1 MYRSEFRRVSVPVV
15 GTLGVFVLV
24 CALGAT
30 AEAFDTPTVKSPAA
44 AQPQEVEQSVE
55 PGVAPVVA
63 PVKILRPAAPTRSAM
78 AGPPANDLCADAIP
92 ISDGITAFDT
102 TGADTDGPTH
112 PECDTA
118 GDGGVTVNDIW
129 YHYTATCTGTATI
142 ATCNEDGG
150 DAFYDSDLVI
160 YSNTDCG
167 DLQFLG
173 CNDDAETTC
182 TASGTTFA
190 SRLIVDVV
198 EDQVYT
204 LRVGGWAGAGD
215 EGPGDLS
222 IGCAFCGNDAC
233 EPGENCLNCPE
244 DCADGS
250 CDGGETCGTCP
261 ADCGECPCAS
271 ETPGDCDDA
280 QIGIQNFPLQEF
292 PNFGDCW
299 DLDGNAACDFE
310 LGPCDDNSDC
320 PEGSTCSGGTCT
332 GEDID
337 EDGDCDIADC
347 LWTGLAFPIVVE
359 GTSIDTI
366 TFQVNTN
373 LAGGDIYLTGAGAE
387 SGCGDCPTDV
397 DGNGETKAFDLAV
410 LLGAWGPIPK
420 DADPAIL
427 CLDFNEDGEIRA
439 GDLAVLLGSWGDCP
453 VNLGGDVC
461 QPNIFDMRRMLG
473 CAVSGLEAGVPH
485 DLHFEAIETTPGETI
500 WAIFVSRSGLAE
512 LSGLGFYN
520 GAPRPGHQVA
530 RSAIIDSQPNNSF
543 GNLVG
548 TGNVGDWT
556 DLHGFDLGTFYCTG
570 LSSSGLPADIF
581 DCVANPDPV
590 GGCCGLPGDTC
601 EMLRGFECGAV
612 GGAYLG
618 DGTTCGDC
626 NPFCTEDAGDCCTA
640 NGTPGCEDS
649 NCCHHVCGLDP
660 FCCDPKKGEG
670 WTSPCAQEAN
680 DTETGCGQLGEVCE
694 PTECVDAT
702 AETIPECIQTGS
714 DDSEEGYLG
723 IVTDEYGAHASVTWS
738 GGNDDC
744 AFGDW
749 FNPDSFG
756 VDEPTFGAALF
767 WYKTDTLQRVV
778 LSDIENHDT
787 TYPVDFSG
795 FAEIPEGGEN
805 VASDASGNG
814 VNDTLNSSFA
824 VCGPNDVSLTFTLEQ
839 KVERFVPLG
848 GAPIAVWTQV
858 YHITN
863 VSGTAISFVLARQND
878 QDMFWIGSHLDDVV
892 GTMTNTND
900 IPGADLSVYQME
912 NGRPSTALTLS
923 SPQASTYWGGKG
935 GFDPDGP
942 GGGPAYG
949 CGTDFQQ
956 WDAYG
961 VPQGWANNIAGVVPN
976 NTDGVTPPD
985 FPGGCGGC
993 TCDGSIGI
1001 TVDVLLEPDET
1012 TCVCIQQ
1019 TFGQR
1024 VPWMGGTCP
1033 EGCDE

>member
-1 MYRSEFRRVSVPVV
+1 MYRSNFCRVSAPTVV
-15 GTLGVFVLV
+15 ALGAFVLV

-55 PGVAPVVA
+55 PGVASAVA
-63 PVKILRPAAPTRSAM
+63 PVKVLRPAEPTRTAM
-78 AGPPANDLCADAIP
+78 GGPANDLCADAIP
-92 ISDGITAFDT
+92 IFDGVTAYDT
-102 TGADTDGPTH
+102 TGADTDGATH
-112 PECDTA
+112 PQCDTA

-173 CNDDAETTC
+173 CNDDAAGGC
-182 TASGTTFA
+182 TASGTAFA

-204 LRVGGWAGAGD
+204 IRVGGWAGAED

-222 IGCAFCGNDAC
+222 ITCAACGNDIC
-233 EPGENCLNCPE
+233 EDSENCLTCPE

-250 CDGGETCGTCP
+250 CDPGDTCGTCP

-271 ETPGDCDDA
+271 ETPGDCDLA

-292 PNFGDCW
+292 PSTGNCW
-299 DLDGNAACDFE
+299 DLDGNSMCDVE
-310 LGPCDDNSDC
+310 
-320 PEGSTCSGGTCT
+320 T
-332 GEDID
+332 EDID
-337 EDGDCDIADC
+337 KDGDCDIADC

-366 TFQVNTN
+366 SFQVNTN

-397 DGNGETKAFDLAV
+397 DGNGETKAFDLAF
-410 LLGAWGPIPK
+410 LLGGWGPIPK
-420 DADPAIL
+420 DPDPAVV
-427 CLDFNEDGEIRA
+427 CLDANGDGEIRA
-439 GDLAVLLGSWGDCP
+439 FDLAFLLGAWGDCP

-485 DLHFEAIETTPGETI
+485 DLHFEPLDVVPGETI
-500 WAIFVSRSGLAE
+500 WAIFVGRSGLAE
-512 LSGLGFYN
+512 LGGLGFYN
-520 GAPRPGHQVA
+520 GEPRPGHQVA
-530 RSAIIDSQPNNSF
+530 RSNIIDSQPNNSF
-543 GNLVG
+543 ANVTG
-548 TGNVGDWT
+548 TGNVGDWD
-556 DLHGFDLGTFYCTG
+556 DLHGLGDGLGTFYCVS
-570 LSSSGLPADIF
+570 LSATNQEASTF

-612 GGAYLG
+612 GGTYLG

-626 NPFCTEDAGDCCTA
+626 NPECTEDAGDCCIA
-640 NGTPGCEDS
+640 NETPGCDDS
-649 NCCHHVCGLDP
+649 SCCHYVCGLDP
-660 FCCDPKKGEG
+660 FCCDSKPGEG

-680 DTETGCGQLGEVCE
+680 DVDTGCGQLGEVCE

-702 AETIPECIQTGS
+702 AESIPECLQTGS
-714 DDSEEGYLG
+714 DDSVQGYLG
-723 IVTDEYGAHASVTWS
+723 IVTDEYGAHGHHTWS

-744 AFGDW
+744 DWGDW
-749 FNPDSFG
+749 YNAENMG
-756 VDEPTFGAALF
+756 LGEPIFGAAFF

-778 LSDIENHDT
+778 LSDLPNHDT
-787 TYPVDFSG
+787 TYVVDFSG
-795 FAEIPEGGEN
+795 FAEIPEDGAN
-805 VASDASGNG
+805 VATDEIGGDG

-863 VSGTAISFVLARQND
+863 VSGTAISFVLARQDDHDLDWVGANAND
-878 QDMFWIGSHLDDVV
+878 SV
-892 GTMTNTND
+892 GTMTNDND
-900 IPGADLSVYQME
+900 IPGADLSVYILE
-912 NGRPSTALTLS
+912 HGRPSTAITLS
-923 SPQASTYWGGKG
+923 SPQAATYWGGKG
-935 GFDPDGP
+935 DVDPDEGGP
-942 GGGPAYG
+942 GPAYG

-961 VPQGWANNIAGVVPN
+961 VPQGWANHIANVGY
-976 NTDGVTPPD
+976 NTDGESGPD
-985 FPGGCGGC
+985 IPDGCGGGC
-993 TCDGSIGI
+993 SCDGSIGMTI
-1001 TVDVLLEPDET
+1001 EVSLDPEET
-1012 TCVCIQQ
+1012 KCVCIQH
-1019 TFGQR
+1019 TYGQR

-1033 EGCDE
+1033 EGCDEPLDP